1 MQNKSIFFWKLEGG
15 FESFAGC
22 GPAKKVKVKSKQR
35 SAQMPQDFGIN
46 PLVSQKTLT
55 QSVWQR
61 NK

>member
-22 GPAKKVKVKSKQR
+22 GPAKKVKVKSKQQ

-46 PLVSQKTLT
+46 PLVP
-55 QSVWQR
+55 
-61 NK
+61 